1 MTREVLEVGAEA
13 KSPISRQ
20 PQGCRIIFHRERAQF
35 ALIIAEAADLS
46 ARSPASQEEAKF
58 FTYKPRGTPREKF
71 FLSLQAQLEQ
81 ITLFT

>member
-1 MTREVLEVGAEA
+1 V
-13 KSPISRQ
+13 
-20 PQGCRIIFHRERAQF
+20 
-35 ALIIAEAADLS
+35 LIIAEAADLS
-46 ARSPASQEEAKF
+46 ARSAASQEEAKF